1 MLLTY
6 FLTTVIVSAWLIR
19 MVVEKHPIFRRTI
32 LDIPLILFLGSQ
44 IISTI
49 YSIDRHTSFWGYY
62 SRFNGG
68 LLSLISYLLLYWA
81 YVSNMDK
88 EKTLYTMRYA
98 LYATTLVAAYGIA
111 EHFGIDAEFWVQ
123 KVQERV
129 FSTLGQPNW
138 LAAWLVALIPLTWAL
153 AYSEKEKLFKKKLL
167 PFFGYG
173 LFVIFY
179 LCLLYTKSRSGLF
192 GLAIA
197 YAAFWGLIGFINLKR
212 LKKLI
217 KPFVIINFILIIITA
232 FVGTPWTPQAGQL
245 INKFRPQPT
254 PEPEEA
260 TISAEP
266 EIVPFVSESGDIRK
280 IVWQGAIEIWKDY
293 PIFGTGVETFAY
305 SYYWHRPRAH
315 NDVSEWDLLYNKAH
329 NEYLTILA
337 NTGLVGLITYLGLIG
352 VFLIWALKQII
363 SKKSVLAIA
372 LLAGYISILITNF
385 FGFSVVAVNLLF
397 FLMPAMSIV
406 LTSNLRGSGI
416 NEPPRLGRT
425 KSVVIK
431 TKQKIAIII
440 ILIFAISTIIYLAK
454 FWYADTRF
462 AVAEKLNDSAWYEKG
477 YNELQTA
484 ISLHP
489 GEPYYRSEMS
499 LALAGLAKLADESDD
514 ATLSAQLAKM
524 AIDESDLTL
533 KISPYHLNFWK
544 ERAKMFIALAEI
556 DSKYQQNALDTLLQA
571 AELAPTDAKVFYNL
585 GLLYSHLDQI
595 DTAIKTMEHTV
606 ELKPNYD
613 KARYALALFYEEKG
627 KIKEAREQL
636 EYILEHINPTD
647 TQARNKLEEL

>member
-1 MLLTY
+1 MLTY

-19 MVVEKHPIFRRTI
+19 MIVERRLIFRRTI

-111 EHFGIDAEFWVQ
+111 EHFGIDAKFWVQ

-153 AYSEKEKLFKKKLL
+153 AYSEKEKLFKKRLL
-167 PFFGYG
+167 SFLGYS
-173 LFVIFY
+173 LLTIFY

-197 YAAFWGLIGFINLKR
+197 YAAFWGLIGLINLKR

-217 KPFVIINFILIIITA
+217 KPFVIINLILIIITA

-260 TISAEP
+260 IISAEP
-266 EIVPFVSESGDIRK
+266 EIVPFVSESSDIRK
-280 IVWQGAIEIWKDY
+280 IVWQGAIEVWKHY

-352 VFLIWALKQII
+352 VFLIWVFKQVIT
-363 SKKSVLAIA
+363 KKSVLAIA
-372 LLAGYISILITNF
+372 LLAGYTSILITNL
-385 FGFSVVAVNLLF
+385 FGFSVVVVNLLF
-397 FLMPAMSIV
+397 FLIPAIAVILMEKEKI
-406 LTSNLRGSGI
+406 
-416 NEPPRLGRT
+416 EKA
-425 KSVVIK
+425 KSMEIK
-431 TKQKIAIII
+431 TKQRIAIIT

-462 AVAEKLNDSAWYEKG
+462 AVAEKLNDSAWYERG

-489 GEPYYRSEMS
+489 GEPYYRREMS
-499 LALAGLAKLADESDD
+499 LALAGLAKLADEAND
-514 ATLSAQLAKM
+514 ASLSAQLAKM
-524 AIDESDLTL
+524 AIDESDLAL

-544 ERAKMFIALAEI
+544 ERAKMFIALTEV
-556 DSKYQQNALDTLLQA
+556 DSRYQQNALDTLLRA

-613 KARYALALFYEEKG
+613 NARYALALFYEEKG
-627 KIKEAREQL
+627 EIKEAKEQL
-636 EYILEHINPTD
+636 KYILEHINPTD
-647 TQARNKLEEL
+647 TRAKNKLEEL